1 MYQSGSQKLYYLH
14 NVGCWKI
21 DYRHSKA
28 PANKTGLHAR
38 EIFLIDS
45 QVKHKNTTRLF
56 VLVLGYAR
64 DATARA

>member
-1 MYQSGSQKLYYLH
+1 L
-14 NVGCWKI
+14 
-21 DYRHSKA
+21 RHSKA

-38 EIFLIDS
+38 EIFLIDL
-45 QVKHKNTTRLF
+45 QVKSKNTTRLF